1 MSFHSQ
7 SQLDDMSVTEL
18 VSAIQS
24 SAREVDQRM
33 DDAWDAL
40 AYVDDILS
48 LTNELR
54 NRIEGYLEDE
64 EDEVSLYNKEFAKE
78 LQNTFAKVS

>member
-1 MSFHSQ
+1 MFHSQ

-24 SAREVDQRM
+24 SAREVDERM
-33 DDAWDAL
+33 DDAADAL
-40 AYVDDILS
+40 DYAHDLLA

-54 NRIEGYLEDE
+54 ERIEGYLEDE
-64 EDEVSLYNKEFAKE
+64 E
-78 LQNTFAKVS
+78 

>member
-18 VSAIQS
+18 VSAIKS
-24 SAREVDQRM
+24 SARQVDERINDA
-33 DDAWDAL
+33 DDALD
-40 AYVDDILS
+40 YVQDIMA

-54 NRIEGYLEDE
+54 DRIEGYLED
-64 EDEVSLYNKEFAKE
+64 DE
-78 LQNTFAKVS
+78 

>member
-7 SQLDDMSVTEL
+7 SQLDDMSVSEL
-18 VSAIQS
+18 VSAIKS

-33 DDAWDAL
+33 NNAYDAL
-40 AYVDDILS
+40 AYADDILS

-54 NRIEGYLEDE
+54 DRIEGYLEDE
-64 EDEVSLYNKEFAKE
+64 E
-78 LQNTFAKVS
+78 

>member
-40 AYVDDILS
+40 DYVHDLLA

-54 NRIEGYLEDE
+54 KRVEDYLEDE
-64 EDEVSLYNKEFAKE
+64 E
-78 LQNTFAKVS
+78 

>member
-1 MSFHSQ
+1 MFHSQ

-24 SAREVDQRM
+24 SAREVDECM
-33 DDAWDAL
+33 DYAPDAL
-40 AYVDDILS
+40 DYVHDLLA

-54 NRIEGYLEDE
+54 KRVEGSLED
-64 EDEVSLYNKEFAKE
+64 DE
-78 LQNTFAKVS
+78 